1 MIDHKRVEDVKSA
14 RVSKVN
20 GRDRK
25 SIRDSLDVVE
35 RHWESKDQL
44 EIFASA
50 VDSRDPGKIT

>member
-35 RHWESKDQL
+35 RDWESKDQL